1 MRLVLPAVMALAALV
16 SAAPSCAAQEER
28 PPSVQDLIR
37 ELKSGA
43 PYERASAAVA
53 LGNRGPE
60 AKEAA
65 PALIE
70 ALKDRQ
76 SVRCYVRDA
85 IQGIGLE
92 DATGLIPILKEED
105 SDVRRAAARVLGE
118 IGPAAKTAVP
128 ALIEMVGDADA
139 KVRYAALTAL
149 AKIGP
154 APPEVVPAIVKALQ
168 DKDPVVRSGAMYSL
182 GEIGSGGRAGEVIP
196 TIVKYLKDRDW
207 KMRGAAAC
215 ALGEIGPAAAEALP
229 ALLEALKT
237 PDDGSHDWIGYALW
251 KICPLKA
258 EAVPELIDIFTGR
271 DRDDRWEAVWALS
284 RLGAAA
290 KPAEPKLI
298 IAVREDWDPN
308 VRWAAAAA
316 LRSLRPVS
324 NEALT
329 ALVRAAED
337 GEIRV
342 RIAAVDA
349 LAWEALHGREEAA
362 PAIRQALADVRREI
376 RLAAIPCKRGTGM
389 GSTRSPPPIVA
400 EYVPLLKDKDDE
412 IREAAAQT
420 IASFAR
426 ARSRH
431 FRRPGPNLRPPPPL
445 PALTA
450 IIPDLVRMLKEDP
463 DRLMRYYAAT
473 ILGGLG
479 PEVKEVKEIA
489 AALIEALEVKDD
501 SIPYGAIRALGALG
515 PVTPEVVPAL
525 VKASTSEEQQMR
537 WYACGALGEIG
548 VADPAVVP
556 ALVRAL
562 GDEYIVVR
570 FSAADALRDI
580 GPDAKAAAPALIEN
594 LKARNN
600 IVPVHAAQ
608 ALVRMG
614 IKDAAIVPAMV
625 RALRDRSWST
635 RRDAAGVLRD
645 LGPEASDATGALCEV
660 VRADKEESP
669 REEALMAL
677 LKIVPPADDVT
688 PTLIAALGDEKVRMW
703 AARVLAATG
712 FGKHGKACVAAL
724 KPLLADPNEMVR
736 SAAIDALKKAQ
747 DSDLDPETA
756 ARLREN
762 LSGPG
767 PDP

>member
-1 MRLVLPAVMALAALV
+1 MRLVLPAVMALAAIV
-16 SAAPSCAAQEER
+16 SAAPSRAAQEER
-28 PPSVQDLIR
+28 PPSVQDLIH

-76 SVRCYVRDA
+76 SVRWYVRDA

-92 DATGLIPILKEED
+92 DATGLIPILKEKD

-154 APPEVVPAIVKALQ
+154 ASPEVVPAIVKALQ
-168 DKDPVVRSGAMYSL
+168 DKDQVVRSAALHSL

-196 TIVKYLKDRDW
+196 TIVKHLKDRDW
-207 KMRGAAAC
+207 KMREAAAC
-215 ALGEIGPAAAEALP
+215 ALAEIGPAAAEALP

-237 PDDGSHDWIGYALW
+237 PDDGSHGWIGNAIW
-251 KICPLKA
+251 KIRPLKA

-271 DRDDRWEAVWALS
+271 ERDDRWEAVWALS

-337 GEIRV
+337 REIRV

-376 RLAAIPCKRGTGM
+376 RLAAIPCKRGGGMFSTGF
-389 GSTRSPPPIVA
+389 PPPIVA

-412 IREAAAQT
+412 IREAAVQT
-420 IASFAR
+420 IASFYGVW
-426 ARSRH
+426 SR
-431 FRRPGPNLRPPPPL
+431 PIEPPPL

-450 IIPDLVRMLKEDP
+450 IVPDLIRMLKEDP
-463 DRLMRYYAAT
+463 DRLVRYYAAR

-501 SIPYGAIRALGALG
+501 SIPYGAVRALGALG

-525 VKASTSEEQQMR
+525 VKASTSEEQVMR
-537 WYACGALGEIG
+537 WHACDTLGEIG
-548 VADPAVVP
+548 VAHPAVVP

-600 IVPVHAAQ
+600 IVPVHAAR

-625 RALRDRSWST
+625 RALRDRSSLT
-635 RRDAAGVLRD
+635 RSDAAGVLRD

-660 VRADKEESP
+660 VRTDKEESP
-669 REEALMAL
+669 RYGALMAL
-677 LKIVPPADDVT
+677 LKIVPPADDVA
-688 PTLIAALGDEKVRMW
+688 PTLIAALGDEKQTVRMW